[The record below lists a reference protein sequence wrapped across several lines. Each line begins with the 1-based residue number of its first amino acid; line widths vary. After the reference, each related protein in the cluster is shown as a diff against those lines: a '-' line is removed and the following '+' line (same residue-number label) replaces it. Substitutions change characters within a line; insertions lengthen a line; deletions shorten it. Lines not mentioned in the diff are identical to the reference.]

1 MCSPLWL
8 QSRKVV
14 FFNPDKIFFF
24 YWVGPS
30 SEYLRLF
37 RLRSDHFCVLEVDN
51 AMCHYRIQSYI
62 WSGARREN
70 LLQFFGPSS
79 LPRLCIPFLC
89 CCCCCIVALSLL
101 WAERPRGRTPF
112 SWSSHTFTALTDIT
126 HTCTHAHTHTHTH
139 THKHRDTLTF
149 QCFTPSC
156 TAMLSTVHTHT
167 HSYKHQ
173 CTLAWP
179 TLLALPHLAGY
190 K

>member
-126 HTCTHAHTHTHTH
+126 HTCTHAHTHTHTQTSRYTHIPVLYPIMHCNAVHRTHAH
-139 THKHRDTLTF
+139 TLI
-149 QCFTPSC
+149 QTP
-156 TAMLSTVHTHT
+156 VHSSVA
-167 HSYKHQ
+167 HSPRPASSGR
-173 CTLAWP
+173 L
-179 TLLALPHLAGY
+179 
-190 K
+190 